1 MNNEALIR
9 LSFFFGTLVIMAI
22 WEAIAPRRVLTISK
36 PLRWINN
43 LSLVVLNTLILRAL
57 LPMAAVGVAA
67 IAKQQGWGLF
77 NLIDL
82 GDGLEILL
90 SVLILDLVIYGQH
103 VMFHSLPILWRLH
116 KVHHAD
122 RDFDVTTGLRFHPL
136 EILLS
141 MAIKVMAIALLGTPA
156 IAVLIFETIL
166 NSTALFNHGNVTL
179 PKASDR
185 WLRYLL
191 VTPDMHRVHHSV
203 IPQETNSNFGF
214 SLSWWDYLFRTYRAQ
229 PAAGQRNMQIGLAE
243 YQNTLRVAKMIGMLV
258 LPFAKTANSY
268 SPPTPQG
275 D

>member
-9 LSFFFGTLVIMAI
+9 LSFFFGTLGVMAI

-43 LSLVVLNTLILRAL
+43 LGLVVLNTLMLRAV

-90 SVLILDLVIYGQH
+90 SVLILDLIIYGQH
-103 VMFHSLPILWRLH
+103 LMFHRVPILWRLH

-141 MAIKVMAIALLGTPA
+141 MGIKVMAIILLGTPA

-166 NSTALFNHGNVTL
+166 NSTALFNHGNVHI
-179 PKASDR
+179 PKSGDR
-185 WLRYLL
+185 WLRWLL
-191 VTPDMHRVHHSV
+191 VTPDMHRIHHSV
-203 IPQETNSNFGF
+203 IAQETNSNFGF
-214 SLSWWDYLFRTYRAQ
+214 SLSWWDYLFRTYRANA
-229 PAAGQRNMQIGLAE
+229 AAGRNMQIGLAE
-243 YQNTLRVAKMIGMLV
+243 YQNTLKVAKIQGMLI
-258 LPFAKTANSY
+258 LPFLK
-268 SPPTPQG
+268 
-275 D
+275 

>member
-9 LSFFFGTLVIMAI
+9 LSFFCGTFVIMAI
-22 WEAIAPRRVLTISK
+22 WEAITPRRMLTISK

-43 LSLVVLNTLILRAL
+43 LSLVVLNTLILRAV

-82 GDGLEILL
+82 NDGLEIFL
-90 SVLILDLVIYGQH
+90 SVLLLDLIIYGQH
-103 VMFHSLPILWRLH
+103 LMFHTLPIFWRLH

-141 MAIKVMAIALLGTPA
+141 MLIKIIAILLLGTPA

-166 NSTALFNHGNVTL
+166 NSTALFNHGNVHI
-179 PKASDR
+179 PKSGDR

-203 IPQETNSNFGF
+203 IPQETNSNYGF
-214 SLSWWDYLFRTYRAQ
+214 SLSWWDYLFRTYRANA
-229 PAAGQRNMQIGLAE
+229 AAGQQDMQIGLVE
-243 YQNTLRVAKMIGMLV
+243 YQDTLKVARISEMLI
-258 LPFAKTANSY
+258 LPFL
-268 SPPTPQG
+268 
-275 D
+275 